1 MALRF
6 AARWPAAQGSVLF
19 AFSQHLRTNRRAKS
33 CAYWFDMLG
42 YSIPPLAGLVHP
54 KLQSLLAFPSMNSAS
69 PTFSRKAICEIGS
82 TFFFRFSI

>member
-1 MALRF
+1 MAPRF

-42 YSIPPLAGLVHP
+42 YSQYGSLKLSMNLFITDLQSKRKSYVAPPGLVVYP
-54 KLQSLLAFPSMNSAS
+54 
-69 PTFSRKAICEIGS
+69 
-82 TFFFRFSI
+82 